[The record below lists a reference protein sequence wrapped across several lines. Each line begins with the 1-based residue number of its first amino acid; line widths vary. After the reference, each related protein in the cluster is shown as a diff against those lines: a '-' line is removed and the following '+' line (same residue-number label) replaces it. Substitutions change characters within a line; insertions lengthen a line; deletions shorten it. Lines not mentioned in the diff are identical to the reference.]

1 MKYVIWGAIAIA
13 ALYFGTGLFG
23 PSAPSAREVEP
34 LLRDFLG
41 EGNGQC
47 TVDHLSNVSVGK
59 YAEQMG
65 GWPVFASHQETC
77 RQSSTSAATGRLDT
91 STTNLGLD
99 DARRGVAVAFARK
112 TSSGAVELFVPEIF
126 QQGQQQMQQAFQSAF
141 DNMKVQVGSGSGTP
155 PNK

>member
-1 MKYVIWGAIAIA
+1 MA
-13 ALYFGTGLFG
+13 G
-23 PSAPSAREVEP
+23 PCLHPTKKPVVKV
-34 LLRDFLG
+34 LLPRL
-41 EGNGQC
+41 
-47 TVDHLSNVSVGK
+47 
-59 YAEQMG
+59 
-65 GWPVFASHQETC
+65 P
-77 RQSSTSAATGRLDT
+77 GRLDT